1 MSESAWACACRRA
14 QSLFVEIL
22 IPDAHHHTAHVRTPP
37 ARRRSLRLRQ
47 PVQDSWDS
55 HSRERDQCNNSD
67 FQPPDLNVLAYT
79 VPGER
84 RASPERGADA
94 PFLPMRA
101 ALAQG
106 GPNISTPRRCWW
118 ADSPWRV
125 QRLASSAQAQH
136 V

>member
-1 MSESAWACACRRA
+1 MISHAHPTSTQTLSKTKTTGTRLLGLAFARAW
-14 QSLFVEIL
+14 
-22 IPDAHHHTAHVRTPP
+22 
-37 ARRRSLRLRQ
+37 
-47 PVQDSWDS
+47 
-55 HSRERDQCNNSD
+55 CNNSD

-79 VPGER
+79 VPGEQ

-118 ADSPWRV
+118 ADSPWRG